1 PGAAFAQFDFRTRSH
16 VVFRFLEQ
24 FKQSIHRLAID
35 LRRFEQRPAFVS
47 DPIDAAMGVVA
58 VGIANVVLHVSD
70 KLVGPVEEINGTVR
84 RNIDRSGTEIRI
96 VRLDQVFD
104 RLPFQ
109 AGAVLADLHP
119 EDALETNDVAVEEIS
134 LKVIREMAAGDQA
147 GAGAGTRG
155 ALPELL
161 HLSVFRR
168 VIKMTAE
175 SRSEEGFVAGRIGN

>member
-1 PGAAFAQFDFRTRSH
+1 
-16 VVFRFLEQ
+16 
-24 FKQSIHRLAID
+24 
-35 LRRFEQRPAFVS
+35 
-47 DPIDAAMGVVA
+47 
-58 VGIANVVLHVSD
+58 
-70 KLVGPVEEINGTVR
+70 
-84 RNIDRSGTEIRI
+84 
-96 VRLDQVFD
+96 
-104 RLPFQ
+104 
-109 AGAVLADLHP
+109 VLADLHP

-175 SRSEEGFVAGRIGN
+175 SRSEEGFVAGRIGNQIGAPVIELAAVRVGEAVGNVTVELVGARLETVDARVGVAHRPHCGLNLRAMEDPVAEIRRAARIEHHRVG